1 MGEFSRLAFIQQE
14 KAEQMESV
22 EENLHHL
29 YGSEEGLD
37 DVLEIL
43 LSLYGSEAVLDC
55 IERLDTEEEDARK
68 KQLDGQAGGKNG
80 NTSKL

>member
-1 MGEFSRLAFIQQE
+1 MGETSRLAFIQQE
-14 KAEQMESV
+14 RNEQIESV